1 MCPYRW
7 ERNTVMSIP
16 RSLDRRSFL
25 RGAAVGAAGLA
36 LPAAGSALASSSR
49 DVVKINFWGP
59 GGDPLGGPIIKKM
72 VDEFNAGV
80 GKANGIF
87 VNNNYVSTANHYLKY
102 TTGMT
107 SSSSP
112 DVLFTYGYD
121 PVIPWIAN
129 GFVLPLDAYA

>member
-1 MCPYRW
+1 
-7 ERNTVMSIP
+7 MSLS
-16 RSLDRRSFL
+16 RSLNRRSFL
-25 RGAAVGAAGLA
+25 QGAAAGAAALA
-36 LPAAGSALASSSR
+36 LPATGSALASSSK

-72 VDEFNAGV
+72 VDTFNSTA

-87 VNNNYVSTANHYLKY
+87 VNNHYVSTDNAYIKY

-121 PVIPWIAN
+121 PVLPWIAN
-129 GFVLPLDAYA
+129 GF